1 MKRISSV
8 LAVLALAPLDCAYA
22 QTFPSKPIELVV
34 HTSPGGGSDLVARTF
49 AEVVSKEKLLPQF
62 LVVQNRSGGSGAI
75 AQSYVVGKKGD
86 PYVLMSAAVSVVLS
100 VPIRTG
106 MDVGIDKLTPLG
118 MIGID
123 LNALAV
129 GADSPYRTVAD
140 LVNAAKAKPK
150 SINIAI
156 GSTGATA
163 HYFLYHIERLTG
175 ARFNV
180 VSFKS
185 GPDAAIAV
193 MGGHVHATTENLADV
208 LPQAQAGKM
217 HILGIP
223 ALKRLPA
230 LPNVATMKEQGLDLH
245 IGAGRGF
252 ASPAGIPRDAAL
264 VLEQTVAKVHKSADW
279 RAFMAKFMYED
290 VYMNGEEFGRYLA
303 QRQVDVQKFLSDMGL
318 VQRKP

>member
-1 MKRISSV
+1 
-8 LAVLALAPLDCAYA
+8 
-22 QTFPSKPIELVV
+22 
-34 HTSPGGGSDLVARTF
+34 
-49 AEVVSKEKLLPQF
+49 
-62 LVVQNRSGGSGAI
+62 
-75 AQSYVVGKKGD
+75 
-86 PYVLMSAAVSVVLS
+86 
-100 VPIRTG
+100 
-106 MDVGIDKLTPLG
+106 

-129 GADSPYRTVAD
+129 GADSPYRTVQD

-150 SINIAI
+150 SINVAI

-208 LPQAQAGKM
+208 LPHAEAKKM
-217 HILGIP
+217 LILGIP
-223 ALKRLPA
+223 AQKRLTG
-230 LPNVATMKEQGLDLH
+230 LPNIPTMKEQGLDLH

-252 ASPAGIPRDAAL
+252 ASPAGIPREAAKT
-264 VLEQTVAKVHKSADW
+264 LEDTIAKVYKSAAW
-279 RAFMAKFMYED
+279 REYMAKNMYED
-290 VYMNGEEFGRYLA
+290 LYMNADEFSKWLAAQHVEMLQFLTDIGLA
-303 QRQVDVQKFLSDMGL
+303 QK
-318 VQRKP
+318 K

>member
-1 MKRISSV
+1 MKLVSPV
-8 LAVLALAPLDCAYA
+8 LVLFAVAANPLYA
-22 QTFPSKPIELVV
+22 QSFPAKPIELVV

-49 AEVVSKEKLLPQF
+49 AEAVAKEKLLPQI
-62 LVVQNRSGGSGAI
+62 LIVQNRSGGSGAI
-75 AQSYVVGKKGD
+75 AQNYVVGKKGD
-86 PYVLMSAAVSVVLS
+86 PYVLLSAAVSVVLS

-106 MDVGIDKLTPLG
+106 MDIGIDKLTPLG

-129 GADSPYRTVAD
+129 NADSPYKTMAD
-140 LVNAAKAKPK
+140 LVSAAKAKPK

-217 HILGIP
+217 RILGIP

-230 LPNVATMKEQGLDLH
+230 LADVPTMKEQGLDLH

-252 ASPAGIPRDAAL
+252 ASPAGIPREAAT
-264 VLEQTVAKVHKSADW
+264 VLEQTVARVHKSADW

-290 VYMNGEEFGRYLA
+290 VYMNAEEFGRYLA
-303 QRQVDVQKFLSDMGL
+303 QRQADMQKFLSDMGL
-318 VQRKP
+318 VQKK

>member
-1 MKRISSV
+1 MKLVSSV
-8 LAVLALAPLDCAYA
+8 LVVFAAAPVFA
-22 QTFPSKPIELVV
+22 QSYPVKPIELVV

-49 AEVVSKEKLLPQF
+49 AEVVAKEKLLPQI
-62 LVVQNRSGGSGAI
+62 LIVQNRSGGSGAI
-75 AQSYVVGKKGD
+75 AQNYVVSKRGD
-86 PYVLMSAAVSVVLS
+86 PYVLLSAAVSVVLS

-118 MIGID
+118 MIGLD

-129 GADSPYRTVAD
+129 REDSPYRTVQD

-163 HYFLYHIERLTG
+163 HFFLYHIERLTG
-175 ARFNV
+175 AQFNV

-185 GPDAAIAV
+185 GPDAVVAV

-208 LPQAQAGKM
+208 LPHAESKKM
-217 HILGIP
+217 LILGIP
-223 ALKRLPA
+223 AQKRLTT
-230 LPNVATMKEQGLDLH
+230 LPNVPTMKEQGLDLH

-252 ASPAGIPRDAAL
+252 ASPAGIPRDAAV
-264 VLEQTVAKVHKSADW
+264 VLEQTVGKVHKSAGW
-279 RAFMAKFMYED
+279 RDFMAKFMYED
-290 VYMNGEEFGRYLA
+290 VYLNGEEFGRYLA
-303 QRQVDVQKFLSDMGL
+303 TRQVEMQKFLSDMGL
-318 VQRKP
+318 VQKKP